1 MKKFVFLL
9 LLGFVFPLVYVNG
22 QDDCSL
28 YNVYRVGSSF
38 KMVHYDKK
46 GKASGVTE
54 TTIASLDKIPKGFSM
69 VFRQKF
75 SNLEDYSFENEYE
88 SKCVDGVLYVNLSKM
103 MDPSTMQA
111 YENMEF
117 ETVADEVS
125 IPMDALPGDQLDDGS
140 LTVAI
145 NTGTPVK
152 MTMSFYMTNR
162 QVAGKETI
170 TTPAGTFECLKITYD
185 LQSQIGFIKVSS
197 SVVEYVSENKW
208 TIRTETYN
216 KKGKLESYSVIE
228 EINK

>member
-88 SKCVDGVLYVNLSKM
+88 SRVGPLLPDDETEENCSPFAEEDDSFLADLYRLL
-103 MDPSTMQA
+103 
-111 YENMEF
+111 E
-117 ETVADEVS
+117 
-125 IPMDALPGDQLDDGS
+125 
-140 LTVAI
+140 
-145 NTGTPVK
+145 
-152 MTMSFYMTNR
+152 
-162 QVAGKETI
+162 
-170 TTPAGTFECLKITYD
+170 KI
-185 LQSQIGFIKVSS
+185 Q
-197 SVVEYVSENKW
+197 
-208 TIRTETYN
+208 
-216 KKGKLESYSVIE
+216 
-228 EINK
+228 